1 MDDRLSIHVKIADRD
16 YTFKSLP
23 EEETFLRDAVKMIRD
38 RIDVH
43 RARGMRDTQDILA
56 VVAVECLVAS
66 LKTDDQA
73 RRTQKRIY
81 DKVSQIDQIAA
92 PPSA

>member
-1 MDDRLSIHVKIADRD
+1 MDDQLYIHVKIADHE

-43 RARGMRDTQDILA
+43 RSRGMRDTQDILA
-56 VVAVECLVAS
+56 VVAVECLVAN

-81 DKVSQIDQIAA
+81 DKVSQIDQITTA
-92 PPSA
+92 PSA